1 MAEYAEGVWLH
12 SRREVSIVELADDCG
27 VPVTVVRELV
37 EYGALQP
44 TRSGGGD
51 EAYSAACAA
60 QVRSAL
66 RLCQDLELESAAIP
80 LVFSLLER
88 IHELEERL
96 RHLSAQVAAPHRRPE
111 RAP

>member
-1 MAEYAEGVWLH
+1 MAEQEEGVWLQA
-12 SRREVSIVELADDCG
+12 RREVSIIELADDCG
-27 VPVTVVRELV
+27 VPVTILRELV

-51 EAYSAACAA
+51 EAYSAACAP

-88 IHELEERL
+88 IHQLEERL
-96 RHLSAQVAAPHRRPE
+96 RHVSAQLTAPHR
-111 RAP
+111 